1 MSTVAVAAGTPFVAP
16 GQLIDTPALVV
27 DEAIMHTNLAEMA
40 SMAKSYGVNLRPHI
54 KTHKVPEIAK
64 LQVGLGATG
73 ITCAKLGEAEVFADA
88 GIDDILIA
96 YPFFGEIK
104 IKRLLALMEKARVII
119 SVDSAEAAD
128 ALASA
133 MAKNDRTLEISL
145 EVNTGQDRSGIMWG
159 DMATDLALQIARTP
173 GLKLA
178 GIFTHEGHANTEG
191 PGEMERVAR
200 ESGERVVATA
210 EQIRSRGVEVGIV
223 SVGSTPAAPHTAS
236 VPGVTEMRPGT
247 YVFRDTMG
255 FRYGIYGPDR
265 CAARFYSMITSH
277 AAPDRAIVDA
287 GSKTLAADLSKG
299 HPGHGFIVGHPGS
312 IIYQVNEEHGSIRIP
327 ADDPGFTLGEHVEI
341 IPNHVCPAV
350 NLHDEMLIIRDGLV
364 VDSWKIAA
372 RGKVR

>member
-16 GQLIDTPALVV
+16 GQLIDTPSLVI

-40 SMAKSYGVNLRPHI
+40 SIANSYGVNLRPHI
-54 KTHKVPEIAK
+54 KTHKTPEIAK
-64 LQVGLGATG
+64 LQVGLGAVG

-88 GIDDILIA
+88 GLNDILIA

-104 IKRLLALMEKARVII
+104 IRRLLTLMEKARVII

-128 ALASA
+128 ALASE
-133 MAKNDRTLEISL
+133 MAKHDRTLEISL
-145 EVNTGQDRSGIMWG
+145 EINTGQDRSGIMWG
-159 DMATDLALQIARTP
+159 EQGVQLALQIARTP
-173 GLKLA
+173 GLKLS
-178 GIFTHEGHANTEG
+178 GIFTHEGHANTEP
-191 PGEMERVAR
+191 PGEMERVAH
-200 ESGERVVATA
+200 ESGERVVETA
-210 EQIRSRGVEVGIV
+210 EMIRRHGVEVPTV

-236 VPGVTEMRPGT
+236 VAGVTEMRPGT

-255 FRYGIYGPDR
+255 FRYGVYGPDR
-265 CAARFYSMITSH
+265 CAARFYAMITSH

-299 HPGHGFIVGHPGS
+299 HPGHGFIVGHPDS

-327 ADDPGFTLGEHVEI
+327 AHDPGFTLGEHVEI

-350 NLHDEMLIIRDGLV
+350 NLHDEMLIIRDGQV
-364 VDSWKIAA
+364 VDTWKIAA
-372 RGKVR
+372 RGKVK

>member
-1 MSTVAVAAGTPFVAP
+1 
-16 GQLIDTPALVV
+16 V
-27 DEAIMHTNLAEMA
+27 DETIMHTNLAEMA

-64 LQVGLGATG
+64 LQVALGATG

-88 GIDDILIA
+88 GLDDILIA

-104 IKRLLALMEKARVII
+104 MKRLLALMEKARVII
-119 SVDSAEAAD
+119 SVDSAEAAE
-128 ALASA
+128 ALASV
-133 MAKNDRTLEISL
+133 MQKNERTLEISL
-145 EVNTGQDRSGIMWG
+145 EVNTGQNRSGAMWG
-159 DMATDLALQIARTP
+159 DEAVNLALSIARTP

-178 GIFTHEGHANTEG
+178 GIFTHEGHANTEA

-200 ESGERVVATA
+200 EAGERVVATA
-210 EQIRSRGVEVGIV
+210 EQIRQHGVEVGIV
-223 SVGSTPAAPHTAS
+223 SVGSTPAAPYTSA
-236 VPGVTEMRPGT
+236 VPGITETRPGT

-265 CAARFYSMITSH
+265 CAARFYATISSH

-299 HPGHGFIVGHPGS
+299 HPGHGFIVGHPGA
-312 IIYQVNEEHGSIRIP
+312 IIYQVNEEHGSVRIP
-327 ADDPGFTLGEHVEI
+327 EDDPGFTLGEHVEI

-364 VDSWKIAA
+364 VDTGKIAA
-372 RGKVR
+372 RGKVK